1 MKICLY
7 CTCMG
12 QNARMLA
19 EDSLRAALDS
29 DIRLVVVDRLCDAAR
44 CREVLTEA
52 VAHATSSQ
60 VVVAACSRDA
70 RGGEALNCV
79 QKALPAVRV
88 ELADIR
94 EGCAWHASVSGEEEE
109 ERAAQAAALVRMA
122 FVRLECAEVAP
133 KAVVPCSLG
142 VLVVGAGPAGMAAA
156 NALAGLGV
164 PVTLAERRPRP
175 GGMAMLLGKLFP
187 HMAQSSD
194 VLRALPL
201 EGVNLRMGCDVVSL
215 RREDAAYVAGLREG
229 DDCCEERFDALILAV
244 GAQPVLPGV
253 AFGAKE
259 RKGII
264 SQMELDTLLT
274 AVETGR
280 KEAAQL
286 ASDYVFV
293 QCVHARSTDKPYC
306 SAVCCPTAVKNALR
320 VKNLRPDAEV
330 VVLNRQM
337 VMPGIALENLYRD
350 AMLTGVRFVHVDSLN
365 DIRVEGKERVEAVVL
380 PALDGEGERRITAE
394 ALVCS
399 TPLQPVPSSVE
410 LVRQLGVCTDAQ
422 GFMRGHE
429 PAHPLESNVEG
440 VFICGSARWP
450 VYVDQAVAQG
460 KAAAALAVRFI
471 RERRM
476 PMDEIADLRSPAH
489 ISQELCSACGRCVE
503 ACPHAACF
511 FADEGEVLIAEEL
524 CRRCG
529 VCTAI
534 CPCGAARLPMASP
547 SPREILAA
555 VRHSRQ
561 RSLS

>member
-12 QNARMLA
+12 QNARMLS
-19 EDSLRAALDS
+19 ENSLRAALDP
-29 DIRLVVVDRLCDAAR
+29 DMRLVDRMCDATR
-44 CREVLTEA
+44 CSEVLAEA
-52 VAHATSSQ
+52 VAGTPLSH
-60 VVVAACSRDA
+60 VVVAACSHGA

-79 QKALPAVRV
+79 RSALPESRV

-94 EGCAWHASVSGEEEE
+94 EGCIWHAPASDEGEQ
-109 ERAAQAAALVRMA
+109 ERAAQAAALVCMA
-122 FVRLECAEVAP
+122 FVRLECSEVVSEAIETG
-133 KAVVPCSLG
+133 SQG
-142 VLVVGAGPAGMAAA
+142 ILVVGAGPAGIAAA
-156 NALAGLGV
+156 SALAGLGV
-164 PVTLAERRPRP
+164 PVTLADRRPSP
-175 GGMAMLLGKLFP
+175 GGMVAILGKLFP
-187 HMAQSSD
+187 RMHQSTD
-194 VLRALPL
+194 VLTALPL
-201 EGVNLRMGCDVVSL
+201 DGVTLRMGCDVVSL
-215 RREDAAYVAGLREG
+215 RREEGAYTAKLRKG
-229 DDCCEERFDALILAV
+229 DDCREERFDALILAM
-244 GAQPVLPGV
+244 GAQPVLPGA

-259 RKGII
+259 RKGIM

-280 KEAAQL
+280 KEVAQL
-286 ASDYVFV
+286 ADSYVFV
-293 QCVHARSTDKPYC
+293 QCVHARSTDRPYC

-320 VKNLRPDAEV
+320 VKTLRPEAEV

-337 VMPGIALENLYRD
+337 VMPGIALEELYRD
-350 AMLTGVRFVHVDSLN
+350 AMQAGVRFVHVDTLN
-365 DIRVEGKERVEAVVL
+365 DIRVEGKERVEAVVI
-380 PALDGEGERRITAE
+380 PSLDAEGERRITAE

-410 LVRQLGVCTDAQ
+410 LTRQLGICTDAQ

-450 VYVDQAVAQG
+450 AYVDQAVAQG
-460 KAAAALAVRFI
+460 RAAAALAVRFM

-476 PMDEIADLRSPAH
+476 PMDEIADLRVSAR

-511 FADEGEVLIAEEL
+511 FADESEVRVAEEL

-529 VCTAI
+529 VCAAI
-534 CPCGAARLPMASP
+534 CPCGAAWLPMASP
-547 SPREILAA
+547 TPREILAA
-555 VRHSRQ
+555 VRQPQQ
-561 RSLS
+561 RSLT